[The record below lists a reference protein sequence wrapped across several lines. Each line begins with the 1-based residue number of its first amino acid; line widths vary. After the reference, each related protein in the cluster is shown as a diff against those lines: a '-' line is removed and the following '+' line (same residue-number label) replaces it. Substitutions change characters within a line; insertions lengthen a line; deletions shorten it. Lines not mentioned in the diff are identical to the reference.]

1 MTNQNSNYRKGNGT
15 GFIIFIIFLLGITL
29 PFHYVPSH
37 LKVFP
42 KNNFTFSHTIVT
54 QEDIDYLVERY
65 NDASF
70 FEKQAIK
77 NEAFFRKLIEEGI
90 IFETDDK

>member
-1 MTNQNSNYRKGNGT
+1 MTNQNSNSQKRNGT
-15 GFIIFIIFLLGITL
+15 GFIILIIILLGITL

-54 QEDIDYLVERY
+54 QDDIDNLVERY

-77 NEAFFRKLIEEGI
+77 NEPFFRKLTEEGI
-90 IFETDDK
+90 IYEKK